1 MVGANSGG
9 RFRCCVCGRVFPK
22 GQGIVVALSGGV
34 LAFHSS
40 KCAAR
45 FLRLL
50 LDSGSKEVMSSALR
64 LARELESKLVE
75 AQERRAKKI

>member
-1 MVGANSGG
+1 MSVAHPRE
-9 RFRCCVCGRVFPK
+9 RFKCCICGRVFPR
-22 GQGIVVALSGGV
+22 GQGIVVMLPGGV

-50 LDSGSKEVMSSALR
+50 LDSGSKEVVSSALR
-64 LARELESKLVE
+64 LAKELESKQVE
-75 AQERRAKKI
+75 AQERRVKKI